1 LATSAIKTSFSTLAG
16 DIALISAGDIHRC
29 GHVDLVIAGWPCQDM
44 CMAGKQNGL
53 QDGSSS
59 RFHDMI
65 RVMRYL

>member
-1 LATSAIKTSFSTLAG
+1 
-16 DIALISAGDIHRC
+16 
-29 GHVDLVIAGWPCQDM
+29 LVIAGWPCQDM
-44 CMAGKQNGL
+44 SMAGKQNGL